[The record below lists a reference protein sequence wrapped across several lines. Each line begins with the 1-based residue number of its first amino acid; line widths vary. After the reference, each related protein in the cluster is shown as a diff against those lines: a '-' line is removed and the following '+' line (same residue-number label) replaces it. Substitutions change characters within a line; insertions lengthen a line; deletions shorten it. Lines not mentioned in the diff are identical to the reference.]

1 MLSYVVAQFSILH
14 SAGTGVDLSAAAL
27 QVAQQATIPA
37 VLPAGTQ
44 HQLVE
49 QDMIS
54 FVSKLEAGRADVIL
68 ASFAVHHLSLEDKQR
83 LLNEAARALKPSG
96 GLFCVVDAFR
106 HPGQTRS
113 GQCS

>member
-1 MLSYVVAQFSILH
+1 M
-14 SAGTGVDLSAAAL
+14 
-27 QVAQQATIPA
+27 
-37 VLPAGTQ
+37 LPAGAQ

-54 FVSKLEAGRADVIL
+54 FVSKLKAGQADVIL

-83 LLNEAARALKPSG
+83 LLNEAARALKPGSG
-96 GLFCVVDAFR
+96 LLCVIDAFR

-113 GQCS
+113 G